1 MVKNLSTVER
11 SLKTRVGGGRFG
23 EQEVETIILNATQ
36 DIVNA
41 PHSGLFVS
49 PIRSHAGAL
58 LANTLVYDPSTSE
71 ISYQVSQFNLQE
83 VTEYGAE
90 TSRAITISNSLTSND
105 LTVYGNLFVQGETSY
120 LNVENKRI
128 ADPIIEIGSNNY
140 VAANEFDT
148 GLIMTRPGGSNVAI
162 VYDESA
168 DELGLMYTPNVAS
181 DRFITAE
188 SPQTVNHVVT
198 FNGTAYVIDGETQPV
213 LTFRRG
219 DTHVFDVSGDSMID
233 NRFRFSESVD
243 GSEYTDGVSTNGI
256 LSGRPSATVTLV
268 VNASTP
274 TTLHYVNLDT
284 SGAGNTID
292 LSDLHI
298 AGRLFVNVHGDV
310 TSNCY
315 FGEGQYLQN
324 VARLSH
330 FIENV
335 NRIEN
340 LELFSSSNDARTTT
354 LEAQLLSNNAR
365 LSAAE
370 ISIDS
375 NAARTGLLESR
386 LIDNSARLSTLTNS
400 HVSNVQRIQILETS
414 LNDNDYRL
422 TNAESNLV
430 QNSLRISTLSTRLID
445 NSARISFNAVALT
458 DNNLRLTN
466 VENWLEQNSART
478 SNLEISATSHNARLS
493 SLESNTSDLGLYLSD
508 NSLRTQTL
516 EIVMPTKSPIDNPT
530 FTGIITGDGSG
541 ISSIGFDYVS
551 NLSNETT
558 NTINFK
564 SDVGFV
570 TDGRVG
576 VQVAQ
581 PSADHALH
589 VDGNVFT
596 TTNVVCDKLFAT
608 GTRLNGVENL
618 LTGNVR
624 VTGNLNVFGNVTNIS
639 SRNVFIQDPILGIG
653 NPDAVDSGV
662 IVSTTE
668 TLGNVAFGYNLT
680 DKEYIIAFTQD
691 GPNGLTLTPDN
702 TKDLNVHVYG
712 TVYSQN
718 AFGVANTT
726 PYSAEYALSIGNNV
740 FARHDGDLVSIR
752 SLADTG
758 IFSQNVTTSEV
769 ISDGTYINLTAPTT
783 VVWGNLEVRGQ
794 TAFVSTSDIKID
806 DALVEMANTNS
817 LKSTDLGFRMKRPD
831 ANVLAVYKGQS
842 EEFIFAHAVTGETPD
857 ASKQMNV
864 HVYGSLFADES
875 INVNSNCFINY
886 DGVIEAN
893 AYKGDGG
900 LLSNVRST
908 FQSITENGPWPAG
921 AATDL
926 TVTFANVSTG
936 LEVTS
941 GNVVVANVIYA
952 HDFVGAGGSNVGGV
966 AWASHLVD
974 NAQRVSSLEQNLTQ
988 TIVELDSNAQR
999 VSSLEQNLTQTIVE
1013 LDSNAQRV
1021 SVLEPLVSQTIV
1033 ELDSNAQRVSSLEQ
1047 NLTQT
1052 TVELDS
1058 NAQRVSSLE
1067 QNLTQTIVEL
1077 DSNAQRVSVLEPLV
1091 SQTIVELDSNAQRVS
1106 SLEQNLTQTIVELD
1120 SNAQRVSVLEPL
1132 VSQTIV
1138 ELDSN
1143 AQRVSSL
1150 EQNLTQTIV
1159 ELDSNAQRV
1168 SSLEAAVPTKA
1179 PLVDPTFTSNIE
1191 VSGNAHIQGNLTV
1204 GGQLTYLST
1213 DNTVLK
1219 DAIVQLANTNTAS
1232 TLDMGFVLTRPTS
1245 NIAFGWRGDENEFMI
1260 GHSTSD
1266 ASGSDLAPLAG
1277 SSLHLHT
1284 YGTHTVDGDFQVGE
1298 TANLFVD
1305 VSSARVGINSASPS
1319 VELDVVG
1326 DATFTRSD
1334 DGSTAGPV
1342 LTLHRYSSTPED
1354 GNYLGQV
1361 KFTGKNDAGTTKTYA
1376 KMTAKTLDVTNGTED
1391 GLFEFAV
1398 HKAGSMDPVG
1408 RLTSS
1413 DLKLINGTGLEVA
1426 GESDLTGRL
1435 AVAYDT
1441 DTPSFFGRAAVGHA
1455 TGSSSDHAAFAH
1467 LDNNTGTNYAIK
1479 QSAAGATFINAKTG
1493 TRVAFNINGAEKMRL
1508 ASSGK
1513 LGINETSPQ
1522 YTLDVGGEINATLYR
1537 GDGGLLSNI
1546 ASNLEQVAINGN
1558 VVTSS
1563 ILQFMNTQTAFVTD
1577 SGADVGVK
1585 LDQLDEITISGKT
1598 TDDILLWN
1606 GSAWIDSPALSDNSS
1621 RVSSL
1626 ETGKAPL
1633 LNPTFTSNLTINGG
1647 LVIGKTAG
1655 VAKKHYSYSGT
1666 LTSFTNVCINYN
1678 SNVFYSKIVAQ
1689 LVHDYDDVSTIVVEV
1704 SGGKRPGGGTLQDIA
1719 IGTKNKWGR
1728 DSYPWASNVETDT
1741 NQVILK
1747 PYVAANSG
1755 NYDYD
1760 LFIEYISSA
1769 AEGECSNIK
1778 EGETVVQNFSY

>member
-49 PIRSHAGAL
+49 PIRSHSGAL
-58 LANTLVYDPSTSE
+58 LSNTLVYEPSTSE

-83 VTEYGAE
+83 VSEYGAE
-90 TSRAITISNSLTSND
+90 TNRAITVSNSLTSND

-128 ADPIIEIGSNNY
+128 ADPIIEIGSNNS

-243 GSEYTDGVSTNGI
+243 GSEYTDGVSTNGV
-256 LSGRPSATVTLV
+256 LSGRPSATVTL
-268 VNASTP
+268 ALSQSTP
-274 TTLHYVNLDT
+274 TTLHYVNLDV
-284 SGAGNTID
+284 SSAGNTID

-335 NRIEN
+335 NRIEI
-340 LELFSSSNDARTTT
+340 LELFSSSNDVRTTN
-354 LEAQLLSNNAR
+354 LETQLLSNNAR

-386 LIDNSARLSTLTNS
+386 LLNNSARLSTLTNS

-478 SNLEISATSHNARLS
+478 SNLETFATSNDARVS
-493 SLESNTSDLGLYLSD
+493 SLESNTSDLGSYLSD
-508 NSLRTQTL
+508 NSLRTETL
-516 EIVMPTKSPIDNPT
+516 ETIMPTKSPIDNPT

-596 TTNVVCDKLFAT
+596 TANVVCDKLFAT

-624 VTGNLNVFGNVTNIS
+624 VTGNLNVLGNVTNIS
-639 SRNVFIQDPILGIG
+639 ARNVFIQDPILGIG

-668 TLGNVAFGYNLT
+668 TLGNVAFGYNLS

-864 HVYGSLFADES
+864 HVYGALFADES

-921 AATDL
+921 AATNL

-936 LEVTS
+936 LEVTD

-974 NAQRVSSLEQNLTQ
+974 NSSRTG
-988 TIVELDSNAQR
+988 
-999 VSSLEQNLTQTIVE
+999 
-1013 LDSNAQRV
+1013 
-1021 SVLEPLVSQTIV
+1021 VLEANVALLGPYLS
-1033 ELDSNAQRVSSLEQ
+1033 DNSSR
-1047 NLTQT
+1047 TG
-1052 TVELDS
+1052 
-1058 NAQRVSSLE
+1058 
-1067 QNLTQTIVEL
+1067 
-1077 DSNAQRVSVLEPLV
+1077 VLEANVADLGPFL
-1091 SQTIVELDSNAQRVS
+1091 SDNSSRV
-1106 SLEQNLTQTIVELD
+1106 T
-1120 SNAQRVSVLEPL
+1120 VLEANVADLGPFL
-1132 VSQTIV
+1132 S
-1138 ELDSN
+1138 DNSS
-1143 AQRVSSL
+1143 RVTVLEANVADLGPFLSDNSS
-1150 EQNLTQTIV
+1150 
-1159 ELDSNAQRV
+1159 RV
-1168 SSLEAAVPTKA
+1168 AVLEAAVPTKA
-1179 PLVDPTFTSNIE
+1179 PLIDPTFTSNIE

-1213 DNTVLK
+1213 DNTILK

-1232 TLDMGFVLTRPTS
+1232 TLDMGFILTRPTS

-1319 VELDVVG
+1319 VALDVVG

-1334 DGSTAGPV
+1334 DGSSAGPV
-1342 LTLHRYSSTPED
+1342 LTLHRVSASAANGDYM
-1354 GNYLGQV
+1354 GQL
-1361 KFTGKNDAGTTKTYA
+1361 KFTGKNDVGANKVYA
-1376 KMTAKTLDVTNGTED
+1376 KLTAKTSDVTDGTED

-1398 HKAGSMDPVG
+1398 HKAGSMDPVA

-1467 LDNNTGTNYAIK
+1467 LDNNTGTDYAIK
-1479 QSAAGATFINAKTG
+1479 QSAAGATFVNAKTG

-1513 LGINETSPQ
+1513 LGINETNPQ
-1522 YTLDVGGEINATLYR
+1522 HELDVDGEIKATLYR

-1563 ILQFMNTQTAFVTD
+1563 VLQFMNTQTAFVTD

-1633 LNPTFTSNLTINGG
+1633 LNPTFTSNVTINGG

-1666 LTSFTNVCINYN
+1666 LASFTNVCINYN